1 MWSAWKFKREVADM
15 SSVAVFRK
23 IRRNARDYGL
33 KTCAAKMLAAGA
45 SVVYERRVY
54 RLYRIGVQSKDWYW
68 PQSQSFRFRLLE
80 LQDRNA
86 IRQIEKLADCVE
98 GMIEPT
104 LASGG
109 LCCVVYDGPRVIG
122 FNLINLQQM
131 NIPLIKLHR
140 PLRHG
145 DAWSEHIAV
154 DKLYRKLGLA
164 IQIRWC
170 VLAELKRRG
179 YRYLYGG
186 TLVSNIASL
195 RLTRAVGFREL
206 VDITY
211 HQFLGRRNYKV
222 KRVRP

>member
-1 MWSAWKFKREVADM
+1 M
-15 SSVAVFRK
+15 SSVAVFKK

-33 KTCAAKMLAAGA
+33 KACAAKMLAAGA

-54 RLYRIGVQSKDWYW
+54 RLYRIDVQSKEW
-68 PQSQSFRFRLLE
+68 PWPEPGHFRYRLLR
-80 LQDRNA
+80 LPDRDA
-86 IRQIEKLADCVE
+86 IRQIEKLSDCVE

-104 LASGG
+104 VASGG
-109 LCCVVYDGPRVIG
+109 LCCVVYDGPRVVG
-122 FNLINLQQM
+122 FNLINLQWM
-131 NIPLIKLHR
+131 NIPLIKLQR

-145 DAWSEHIAV
+145 NAWSEHIAV
-154 DKLYRKLGLA
+154 DKFYRKHGLA
-164 IQIRWC
+164 TQLRWC

-179 YRYLYGG
+179 CRYLYGG

-195 RLTRAVGFREL
+195 RLSRAVGFREL

-211 HQFLGRRNYKV
+211 QQFLGQRDYKL